1 MNDFLFTK
9 ERIFK
14 HSPMRGLYFL
24 MGGLFFVLTEVGRN
38 VYRPYIYQNSI
49 PDYGLADVVGNLLGT
64 VTIIF
69 MELGI
74 IHANHAQARRITF
87 FVTLGVALYELSQ
100 HILPRGVM
108 DWKDLY
114 ATLIAGVFTYLLVIF
129 IWKKAQPPKFDIVE

>member
-1 MNDFLFTK
+1 MNDFFFSK

-14 HSPMRGLYFL
+14 LSPRRGLYFL

-38 VYRPYIYQNSI
+38 VYRTYIYQNSI

-74 IHANHAQARRITF
+74 VHANHAQARRITI

-100 HILPRGVM
+100 LILPRGVM

-114 ATLIAGVFTYLLVIF
+114 ATLVAGAFTYLLVEIM
-129 IWKKAQPPKFDIVE
+129 WRRGAENES

>member
-1 MNDFLFTK
+1 MNDFLFSK
-9 ERIFK
+9 ERILK
-14 HSPMRGLYFL
+14 LSPIRGLYFL

-74 IHANHAQARRITF
+74 VHASHAQARRITI

-100 HILPRGVM
+100 LILPRGVM
-108 DWKDLY
+108 DWKDFY
-114 ATLIAGVFTYLLVIF
+114 ATFVAGAFTYLLVEI
-129 IWKKAQPPKFDIVE
+129 IWRWLAEKKT